1 MTSAHAITA
10 LTGALI
16 GCAVART
23 LVTVRIKAPPAR
35 AMRTNVS
42 GRRVPVVLGG
52 PLALGA
58 LAGMA
63 SVAVAGALGWGPARP
78 GAATGAVAL
87 LVVAMSL
94 AGELDDR
101 RGDEPDRGFRGHL
114 RAVRGGR
121 ITGGMVKLLTGGLAG
136 LAAGALV
143 GDGVMVVVVGAAVAL
158 GANLLNL
165 TDRAPGRA
173 AKVWLLLAVPLLIW
187 GDPGWTVAAAPLGG
201 ALLGCLGAD
210 LRERAMLGD
219 AGANPLG
226 AVLGLGLGVSLP
238 PPALIVA
245 ALLLFAANLS
255 SERWSFSQIIDR
267 TWWLRAVDRLGR
279 K

>member
-1 MTSAHAITA
+1 MTSDHAVT
-10 LTGALI
+10 ALI
-16 GCAVART
+16 GALVGYAGARA
-23 LVTVRIKAPPAR
+23 LVSVRTKAPPAR

-42 GRRVPVVLGG
+42 GKRVPVVLGG

-58 LAGMA
+58 LTGMA
-63 SVAVAGALGWGPARP
+63 WVAIAGALGWGPARA

-94 AGELDDR
+94 AGGLDDR

-114 RAVRGGR
+114 RAARAGR
-121 ITGGMVKLLTGGLAG
+121 ITGGMVKLLSGGLAG

-143 GDGVMVVVVGAAVAL
+143 NDGAMVVVVGAAVAL
-158 GANLLNL
+158 GANLVNL

-173 AKVWLLLAVPLLIW
+173 GKVWLLLAVPLLIW
-187 GDPGWTVAAAPLGG
+187 GDPGWAVAAAPLGG

-226 AVLGLGLGVSLP
+226 AVVGLGLGASLP
-238 PPALIVA
+238 PPALILAVLF
-245 ALLLFAANLS
+245 LLAANLS
-255 SERWSFSQIIDR
+255 SERWSFSRVIER